1 MTLAFCSGPPTLIG
15 KAPQCNGG
23 SHMHHVAL
31 QQPLLGPLHTA
42 TSHAV
47 PNSLLN
53 ISSRTRINSRLNMA
67 MSSSSP
73 SSSSSD
79 ENRKNNSNENYEFDD
94 DLDQD
99 LFDEDD
105 DLLELLDLEELER
118 FGDSLQDYE
127 LDELQELEEMMEQQG
142 WKVSIDRDE
151 DEPSAWKADFTKR
164 SNPQT
169 ARIDTRSHD
178 STAEKSKPTSH
189 KSESKNT
196 LQLGSLSLNPSA
208 LEQALMQGVVPASAG
223 VGSNCL
229 PGDFG
234 FDPLGLATKDYF
246 KKVQNF
252 MLGLLPES
260 KSNDKS
266 GTVSNESGAALP
278 LSTMPI
284 FEDFED
290 RPAALI
296 LRDYREIE
304 IRHGRLAMLAT
315 LLWPLQEIIDRLFI
329 PNSFGDTTMVYGGT
343 TLPFVSLLM
352 TLFMLLLGYLDIY
365 AASIK
370 DADAG
375 DAFLPGECFW
385 DPLCI
390 LDGAPDAMK
399 RNMQARELNN
409 GRMAMIA
416 VLSYIL
422 QEGFF
427 HQPLITL
434 PWNQVLF
441 EPAFEIPAVQA
452 WLDGQFAGAS
462 KGVDQGISEEIW
474 RELLDATTSDT
485 NVVN

>member
-1 MTLAFCSGPPTLIG
+1 M
-15 KAPQCNGG
+15 
-23 SHMHHVAL
+23 
-31 QQPLLGPLHTA
+31 
-42 TSHAV
+42 
-47 PNSLLN
+47 
-53 ISSRTRINSRLNMA
+53 
-67 MSSSSP
+67 
-73 SSSSSD
+73 
-79 ENRKNNSNENYEFDD
+79 
-94 DLDQD
+94 DQD

-127 LDELQELEEMMEQQG
+127 LDELQELEDMMEQQG

-169 ARIDTRSHD
+169 ERISSHD
-178 STAEKSKPTSH
+178 SAANKSTSQSH
-189 KSESKNT
+189 TSESKNT
-196 LQLGSLSLNPSA
+196 LQLGSLSLSPSA

-246 KKVQNF
+246 KKVQNI

-260 KSNDKS
+260 KSTNKS
-266 GTVSNESGAALP
+266 GTASNESGAALP
-278 LSTMPI
+278 LSTMPV

-315 LLWPLQEIIDRLFI
+315 ILWPLQEITDRLFI
-329 PNSFGDTTMVYGGT
+329 PASFGDTTMVYGGT
-343 TLPFVSLLM
+343 TLPFVSLFM
-352 TLFMLLLGYLDIY
+352 TLLMLLLGYLDIY

-385 DPLCI
+385 DPLRI

-409 GRMAMIA
+409 GRMAMFA

-422 QEGFF
+422 QEGIF

-462 KGVDQGISEEIW
+462 KGVEQGISQEIW
-474 RELLDATTSDT
+474 RELLDASTTSDT

>member
-1 MTLAFCSGPPTLIG
+1 MTLAFCSGPSSLIV

-23 SHMHHVAL
+23 TRLVHHVAL

-42 TSHAV
+42 TSYAV

-53 ISSRTRINSRLNMA
+53 ISSRTRINSRITMA
-67 MSSSSP
+67 MSSPSPSSSP
-73 SSSSSD
+73 SSSD
-79 ENRKNNSNENYEFDD
+79 ESRNNNSNENYEFDD

-151 DEPSAWKADFTKR
+151 DEPSAWKADFIKQ
-164 SNPQT
+164 SIPQT
-169 ARIDTRSHD
+169 TRILSHD
-178 STAEKSKPTSH
+178 SSTTKISMSN
-189 KSESKNT
+189 KSES
-196 LQLGSLSLNPSA
+196 LSPSA
-208 LEQALMQGVVPASAG
+208 LEQALLQGVVPASAG
-223 VGSNCL
+223 VGSSCL

-260 KSNDKS
+260 KSKSNDDH
-266 GTVSNESGAALP
+266 VSIESGAALP
-278 LSTMPI
+278 LG
-284 FEDFED
+284 EDFED

-315 LLWPLQEIIDRLFI
+315 ILWPLQEITDRLFI
-329 PNSFGDTTMVYGGT
+329 PDSFGDTTMVYGGT
-343 TLPFVSLLM
+343 TLPFVSLFM
-352 TLFMLLLGYLDIY
+352 TLVLLLLGYLDIY

-370 DADAG
+370 DSDVG

-422 QEGFF
+422 QEGIT

-462 KGVDQGISEEIW
+462 KTVDQGITEEIW
-474 RELLDATTSDT
+474 RELLDAASDT
-485 NVVN
+485 NVAN

>member
-1 MTLAFCSGPPTLIG
+1 
-15 KAPQCNGG
+15 
-23 SHMHHVAL
+23 
-31 QQPLLGPLHTA
+31 
-42 TSHAV
+42 
-47 PNSLLN
+47 
-53 ISSRTRINSRLNMA
+53 MA
-67 MSSSSP
+67 MSSP
-73 SSSSSD
+73 SSSSSSSSSD
-79 ENRKNNSNENYEFDD
+79 ESRQNNSTSNENYEFDD

-127 LDELQELEEMMEQQG
+127 LDELQELEDMMEQQG

-169 ARIDTRSHD
+169 ERISSHD
-178 STAEKSKPTSH
+178 SAANKSTSQSH
-189 KSESKNT
+189 TSESKNT
-196 LQLGSLSLNPSA
+196 LQLGSLSLSPSA

-266 GTVSNESGAALP
+266 GTGRNESGAALP
-278 LSTMPI
+278 LSTMPV

-315 LLWPLQEIIDRLFI
+315 ILWPLQEITDRLFI
-329 PNSFGDTTMVYGGT
+329 PASFGDTTMVYGGT
-343 TLPFVSLLM
+343 TLPFVSLFM
-352 TLFMLLLGYLDIY
+352 TLLMLLLGYLDIY

-385 DPLCI
+385 DPLRI

-409 GRMAMIA
+409 GRMAMFA

-422 QEGFF
+422 QEGIF

-462 KGVDQGISEEIW
+462 KGVEQGISQEIW
-474 RELLDATTSDT
+474 RELLDASTTSDT

>member
-1 MTLAFCSGPPTLIG
+1 MTLAFCSGPSSSIV
-15 KAPQCNGG
+15 KAPQCNVGT
-23 SHMHHVAL
+23 HIVHHVAL
-31 QQPLLGPLHTA
+31 QQPLHLSS
-42 TSHAV
+42 SHAV

-53 ISSRTRINSRLNMA
+53 ISPRTRINSRLSMA
-67 MSSSSP
+67 MSSPSP
-73 SSSSSD
+73 SSSD
-79 ENRKNNSNENYEFDD
+79 ESRKNNSNENYEFDD

-105 DLLELLDLEELER
+105 DLLDLLDLEELER

-169 ARIDTRSHD
+169 ARIDDTRSH
-178 STAEKSKPTSH
+178 EKSTSQSH
-189 KSESKNT
+189 KFESKSKNT
-196 LQLGSLSLNPSA
+196 LQLGSLSLSPSA

-260 KSNDKS
+260 KSTNKS
-266 GTVSNESGAALP
+266 GTASNESGAALP

-315 LLWPLQEIIDRLFI
+315 LLWPLQEITDRLFI

-422 QEGFF
+422 QEGIM